1 MGHFTGSPAPSF
13 RRTLSV
19 GSYIINKGPAAFLK
33 MQMSLRRPLFS
44 AEPSPRCVPHNSPI
58 ICCWLMSPPKTPAL
72 GRSSRRGPGML
83 RADVAEAGLAAGS
96 MYCRGDKR
104 SPEIFQQTVTP
115 KLLHAHVAP
124 PKEFRPGIYF
134 HLNI

>member
-1 MGHFTGSPAPSF
+1 
-13 RRTLSV
+13 
-19 GSYIINKGPAAFLK
+19 
-33 MQMSLRRPLFS
+33 
-44 AEPSPRCVPHNSPI
+44 
-58 ICCWLMSPPKTPAL
+58 
-72 GRSSRRGPGML
+72 ML